1 MARGNGGQKESRPPS
16 ITNPTPQPSLGD
28 ATQNQASTQSYDDTM
43 AMITRQQYDD
53 YMKRFWP
60 SEQRLLDLATS
71 DELLTNQLGRNVE
84 NVNRA
89 FQTAEQTEAMKGQRF
104 GLADT
109 TTQQQ
114 QTNTGLDKA
123 LTLASAQN
131 ETRQAVG
138 DIQRGII
145 TGAVS
150 NPRKE
155 LSDIGSK
162 R

>member
-1 MARGNGGQKESRPPS
+1 MPRGNGGQAESRPPS
-16 ITNPTPQPSLGD
+16 ITSPVQQPSLGD
-28 ATQNQASTQSYDDTM
+28 AAKDQASSQSYDDTM

-53 YMKRFWP
+53 YLKRFWP
-60 SEQRLLDLATS
+60 HEQRLLDLASS

-84 NVNRA
+84 NVGQA
-89 FQTAEQTEAMKGQRF
+89 FKTAEQTEEMRGQRF

-114 QTNTGLDKA
+114 KTNTGLDQA

-138 DIQRGII
+138 DIKRGII
-145 TGAVS
+145 TGSVT
-150 NPRKE
+150 NPKKE
-155 LSDIGSK
+155 LADIGGSK
-162 R
+162 